1 MYGIYRNAKG
11 VAVRLKA
18 RHPLSGFLVHQ
29 FGCVEVELSEL
40 RVFVHFST
48 KTKFLPLLV
57 EWIFIVTPFS

>member
-1 MYGIYRNAKG
+1 M
-11 VAVRLKA
+11 AVRLKA